1 MPIYDSTG
9 RDKINPDPVLT
20 QISIE
25 FANTTDYIADRFFP
39 SVRVNQQAGRYEV
52 FGRRA
57 FTRNFGGD
65 VRAPGARA
73 NELEGRRR
81 FAEDTYF
88 SREHAL
94 EQLTPDEEKENNPD
108 KNPENDAVE
117 DLTQDMLLGKEFAA
131 RDLLY
136 DPSHYHTGHVITLGT
151 GEYFNEF
158 DTSDPIGL
166 FRDAFMTFHAT
177 MGVTPNLASIP
188 WQAMRYLEDHPAIV
202 ERYAIQGGVITPE
215 QIAAVLGIPEI
226 IVPGGSYNEANP
238 GQDSAL
244 TEIWG
249 NNIVMGLVPSRPRPR
264 VPALGYEFL
273 YPVRGGRRQVSD
285 IVADRRRDNDRIGWI
300 NRVRRRYDLKLV
312 GRDPDLTG
320 NPVVAGMLIE
330 NAVDPAIA
338 Q

>member
-9 RDKINPDPVLT
+9 RDKINPDPALT

-25 FANTTDYIADRFFP
+25 FANTTDYIAPRLFP

-65 VRAPGARA
+65 VRAPGSRA
-73 NELEGRRR
+73 NETEGGRR

-117 DLTQDMLLGKEFAA
+117 DLTNDLLLGKELAA

-136 DPSHYHTGHVITLGT
+136 DASQYKTNHVITLGA
-151 GEYFNEF
+151 GEHFDEY

-166 FRDAFMTFHAT
+166 FRDAFLTFHST
-177 MGVTPNLASIP
+177 MGVTPNLAVIP
-188 WQAMRYLEDHPAIV
+188 WRAMTFLEDHPAIV

-215 QIAAVLGIPEI
+215 QIAAVLGIPQI
-226 IVPGGSYNEANP
+226 LVPGGSYNGENP
-238 GQDSAL
+238 GQASAL

-249 NNIVMGLVPSRPRPR
+249 NNIVMGLVPNRPSTRT
-264 VPALGYEFL
+264 PALGYEFL
-273 YPVRGGRRQVSD
+273 WPVRGGRRQQDD
-285 IVADRRRDNDRIGWI
+285 ISVDRRRDLDRIGWI
-300 NRVRRRYDLKLV
+300 NRARRRYDLKLV
-312 GRDPDLTG
+312 GKDPDLTG
-320 NPVVAGMLIE
+320 NPLVAGMLIQ
-330 NAVDPAIA
+330 NVTTP
-338 Q
+338 